1 MIASSVAE
9 IISLAAI
16 VPFLTIL
23 NSPANIWENDRIA
36 KIANILSITNSSH
49 LILVII
55 SILGLAIVISGSI
68 RLLNLWLSTKL
79 AAKIGAD
86 LSSEAYKKTMYQ
98 PYIFHT
104 NNNSSTFITATT
116 TQIAKTV
123 RALGTFL
130 QVIAAIFVGAGIIVG
145 LLIINASIALTA
157 GILLGCTYFLLSL
170 RVRKRLRKNSI
181 KIKQSEEVQIKLLQE
196 GFGSIR
202 DILLH
207 NEQTKYINDYM
218 NIDSPLRELQAE
230 NDFLGG
236 FPRYLIE
243 TIGFVGIFALGYILL
258 ITDGIQSELIPTLGA
273 FAMGAQRLLPALQQ
287 IYNGWARIKGASE
300 SIYAVIALTN
310 LRIPVNI
317 ENNKKTIDITSYRM
331 ENIFFSYEDDQKYLL
346 KNINIEINKN
356 DRIGIIGKT
365 GSGKTTFTDLILG
378 LLKPSSGNIYVN
390 NKLLASDDLKTK
402 RMWQNTIA
410 HVPQEIYLSDKT
422 IAENIARTTNV
433 KEIDMERLYF
443 SAKKAN
449 IHDFIMNME
458 EGYMSRAGEQ
468 GVQLSGGQKQ
478 RICIARALYRDAK
491 VLVLD
496 EATSAL
502 DSETERDVMKAIER
516 LNKEII
522 LIIIA
527 HRKNTLKSCNKIFR
541 IENNTVCTSSSI

>member
-1 MIASSVAE
+1 MIASSLAE

-23 NSPANIWENDRIA
+23 NSPDSIWENEKIL
-36 KIANILSITNSSH
+36 KIASILNITDTSR
-49 LILVII
+49 LILIII

-86 LSSEAYKKTMYQ
+86 LSCEAYNKTMHQSYV
-98 PYIFHT
+98 FHT
-104 NNNSSTFITATT
+104 NNNSSSFITATT

-130 QVIAAIFVGAGIIVG
+130 QVVAAIFVGAGIIAG

-170 RVRKRLRKNSI
+170 KVRKRLRKNSI
-181 KIKQSEEVQIKLLQE
+181 EIKRSEGEQIKLLQE

-202 DILLH
+202 DILLYS
-207 NEQTKYINDYM
+207 EQPKYIDEYM
-218 NIDSPLRELQAE
+218 NIDRPLRELQAE

-243 TIGFVGIFALGYILL
+243 TIGFLGIFALGYILL
-258 ITDGIQSELIPTLGA
+258 ITDGAQSELIPTLGA

-300 SIYAVIALTN
+300 SIYSVITLTN
-310 LRIPVNI
+310 LRIPINVDNT
-317 ENNKKTIDITSYRM
+317 KKTIDITNYKM
-331 ENIFFSYEDDQKYLL
+331 KNIFFRYSGSGKYLL

-365 GSGKTTFTDLILG
+365 GSGKTTLTDIILG
-378 LLKPSSGNIYVN
+378 LLKPSRGSIYVN
-390 NKLLASDDLKTK
+390 NQLMNLDDPKIK
-402 RMWQNTIA
+402 RMWQNTIS

-422 IAENIARTTNV
+422 IAENIARASNV
-433 KEIDMERLYF
+433 NEIDMEKLYL
-443 SAKKAN
+443 SSKKAN
-449 IHDFIMNME
+449 IHDFIMDME
-458 EGYMSRAGEQ
+458 DGYMSRAGEQ

-478 RICIARALYRDAK
+478 RIGIARALYRDTK

-502 DSETERDVMKAIER
+502 DSETERDVMKAIEK
-516 LNKEII
+516 LNKDII
-522 LIIIA
+522 LVIIA
-527 HRKNTLKSCNKIFR
+527 HKKNTLKSCNKIFR
-541 IENNTVCTSSSI
+541 IENNTVFTDDSI